1 MRLHLGPYEKYMNST
16 FAPEDICLIKVREAL
31 KQDQLEGINVGAY
44 EGKCLQFLIQVA
56 NVNKVVEIG
65 TLYGYSTLWMA
76 RALQSDGQVI
86 SVDINEK
93 HQARA
98 KELLKEDLHYS
109 KIRFVCGNAQQTLSS
124 LESEGPFDMVFID
137 ANKAGYVEYLDWA
150 EKNVR
155 QGGLIIGDNTILFG
169 HLLGEPAPTHQNMS
183 AATIEKMKEFN
194 QRLANPEKYMSI
206 MIPTAEGMTVAQKLY

>member
-16 FAPEDICLIKVREAL
+16 FAPEDTCLIKVREAL

-76 RALQSDGQVI
+76 RALKNDGQVI

-98 KELLKEDLHYS
+98 KELLKEDPHYS

-137 ANKAGYVEYLDWA
+137 ANKAGYLDYFNWA
-150 EKNVR
+150 RNNIR
-155 QGGLIIGDNTILFG
+155 SGGLIVADNVFLFG
-169 HLLGEPAPTHQNMS
+169 TMFLDECPEGTPKKMWRV
-183 AATIEKMKEFN
+183 MKEMLTEAFKD
-194 QRLANPEKYMSI
+194 QDLDSSL
-206 MIPTAEGMTVAQKLY
+206 IPTEEGLLVCTKK